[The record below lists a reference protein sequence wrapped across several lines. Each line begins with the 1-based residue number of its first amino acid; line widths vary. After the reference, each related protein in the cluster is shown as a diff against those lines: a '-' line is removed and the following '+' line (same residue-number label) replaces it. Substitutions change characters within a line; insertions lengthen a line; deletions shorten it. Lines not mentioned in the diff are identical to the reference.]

1 MKTATLLLGIL
12 CLASAT
18 SHSQDTCQVFSI
30 PNPHGAAMTISRVW
44 IQDSVNFSVEPLR
57 SVPFDITA
65 TESWDARVCIK
76 PRDGQTYSTIIR
88 YQTTHGPAAFQIS
101 MVAPNTSA
109 VHERRQFSM
118 SEMRVSPLPTSGDLV
133 IAPSAVSGDILTIEV
148 YDGIGIVR
156 SVMEERFDGN
166 PLRLDLSEL
175 PSGGYRIVVRG
186 RDGVVNTGSALL
198 VR

>member
-1 MKTATLLLGIL
+1 MKSILLLIALLFALREG
-12 CLASAT
+12 ANA
-18 SHSQDTCQVFSI
+18 QDTCQVFSV

-44 IQDSVNFSVEPLR
+44 VVDSANFTIDSMR

-65 TESWDARVCIK
+65 DEAWDARICIT

-109 VHERRQFSM
+109 VHERRQRS
-118 SEMRVSPLPTSGDLV
+118 VSAMMVYPMPSSGDLV
-133 IAPSAVSGDILTIEV
+133 IEPSAVSGEVLTVEV
-148 YDGIGIVR
+148 YDGIGVVR
-156 SVMEERFDGN
+156 SVVEERFEGN
-166 PLRLDLSEL
+166 PLRLDLSGL

-186 RDGVVNTGSALL
+186 REGVVNTGSALL
-198 VR
+198 LR